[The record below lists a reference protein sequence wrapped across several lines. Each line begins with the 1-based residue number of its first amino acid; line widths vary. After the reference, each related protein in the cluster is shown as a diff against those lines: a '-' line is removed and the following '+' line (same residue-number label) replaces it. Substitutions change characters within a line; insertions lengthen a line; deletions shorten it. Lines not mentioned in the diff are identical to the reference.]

1 MGAVYVDVAPEV
13 LRWATRR
20 AGWDEST
27 AFKKVDKLKYWVTG
41 ERRPTFNQLQEFAQA
56 THTPLGMLF
65 LPEPPVEP
73 LPIPDMRTM
82 RDVGIHTPSADLL
95 DTIYLC
101 QRRQDW
107 YRDYALDAGAEPLDL
122 VESESLSTDPAVA
135 GARLRALLG
144 LEQRR
149 ASSWQEARR
158 DLVDR
163 IEGLGVLVMV
173 SGIVGGDT
181 HRKLDPQEFRG
192 FTLADDVAPLIF
204 VNGADTQAA
213 QVFTLAHELAHV
225 TLGHSALSDTALGE
239 REAKREERW
248 CNAVAA
254 EVLVPLE
261 AFKARCQDS
270 LDEDALERLAREFKV
285 STLVVLARAREAGF
299 ITWEEFGPRYEA
311 ELERVRGLAR
321 QEGGSHGGDYYKVQ
335 PLRIGREFARAVISS
350 AMEGTTT
357 YRDAYRLLGAKTH
370 STFEGLAEA
379 LKVA

>member
-181 HRKLDPQEFRG
+181 YRKLDPQEFRG

-213 QVFTLAHELAHV
+213 QVFTLVHELAHV

-311 ELERVRGLAR
+311 ELKRVQGLAR

-350 AMEGTTT
+350 VMEGTTT
-357 YRDAYRLLGAKTH
+357 YRDAYRLLGAKRH

>member
-192 FTLADDVAPLIF
+192 FTLADDIAPLIF
-204 VNGADTQAA
+204 VNGADTQSA

-261 AFKARCQDS
+261 AFKARCQDP
-270 LDEDALERLAREFKV
+270 LDEAALERLAREFKV

-311 ELERVRGLAR
+311 ELKRVQGLAR

-350 AMEGTTT
+350 VMEGTTT